1 MGNETKQLRG
11 GSFVMRCNAGEKIL
25 LAEGARHRWKSEV
38 RGPRLFHKLQKVTQR
53 TFHRDGTLI

>member
-25 LAEGARHRWKSEV
+25 LAEGARHQWKSEV

-53 TFHRDGTLI
+53 TFS